1 MAKSLNNSDS
11 SKLLAELMSNSLSKN
26 PALAAKQRRLLDV
39 LSKGTKSEPPS
50 ESMPSESGAE
60 PMPHKQRPKV

>member
-11 SKLLAELMSNSLSKN
+11 SKLLAKLMSSSLSKN

-39 LSKGTKSEPPS
+39 LSGATKSGSPS
-50 ESMPSESGAE
+50 DSMPSESGTG
-60 PMPHKQRPKV
+60 PTPPKRPPQA